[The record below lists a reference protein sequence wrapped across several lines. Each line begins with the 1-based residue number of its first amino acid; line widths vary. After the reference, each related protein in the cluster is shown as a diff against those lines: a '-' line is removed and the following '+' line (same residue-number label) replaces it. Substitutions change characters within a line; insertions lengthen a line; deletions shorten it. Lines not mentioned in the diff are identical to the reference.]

1 MSETTST
8 GYSIQFRD
16 ANGTPLYPIVRA
28 SGVIMPNN
36 EYLNLTDYAKRAELI
51 SVISLVVSALPS
63 ADTADHRL
71 IYCVP
76 SGSGDGYTNFVPVNK
91 GTALAPEWEWVS
103 LKGATINVD
112 PDNEELEALFDYVD
126 EKLSYKAP
134 SESVYTKAETY
145 SKAEVEAVVALD
157 VTYVSLG
164 ETEIEAS
171 RLSPDSPGN
180 NDTGNN
186 DTGDGENNKTTEE
199 GE

>member
-51 SVISLVVSALPS
+51 SEISLIVSALPS

-76 SGSGDGYTNFVPVNK
+76 AEIGEGYTKYIPVNK
-91 GTALAPEWEWVS
+91 GTALAPEWDWVNLGGS
-103 LKGATINVD
+103 TITVD
-112 PDNEELEALFDYVD
+112 PDEPLPDGVYVTVEQVNSALAR
-126 EKLSYKAP
+126 KAN
-134 SESVYTKAETY
+134 SGDVYTKTETY
-145 SKAEVEAVVALD
+145 SKTEIDTAFSLD
-157 VTYVSLG
+157 VSYVSLG
-164 ETEIEAS
+164 ETEIEPPPGF
-171 RLSPDSPGN
+171 LPEVPEDDENPEDSETP
-180 NDTGNN
+180 
-186 DTGDGENNKTTEE
+186 EEE